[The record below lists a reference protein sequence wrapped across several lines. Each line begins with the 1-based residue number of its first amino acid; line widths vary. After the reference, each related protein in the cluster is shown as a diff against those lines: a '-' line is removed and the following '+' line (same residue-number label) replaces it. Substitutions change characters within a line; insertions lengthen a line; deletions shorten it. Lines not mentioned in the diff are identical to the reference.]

1 MQAVRNPRRGEI
13 GSHMTT
19 GEELIVYKSVAQD
32 APLRVDLLRKLSQT
46 LPRTNQA
53 LFSLTNTGCQRIE
66 RCCRFPEDMFGC
78 AELTYRGPSVSI
90 RGVFAFDQ
98 ALQLWVRNKRAK
110 KPGRIF
116 W

>member
-13 GSHMTT
+13 GSLMTT
-19 GEELIVYKSVAQD
+19 GEGLLVYKSVAQD

-53 LFSLTNTGCQRIE
+53 LFSLTNTGRQRIE

-78 AELTYRGPSVSI
+78 AELTYRGPFSI
-90 RGVFAFDQ
+90 HQGRVCVRPSSPALGSEQ
-98 ALQLWVRNKRAK
+98 ACKEA
-110 KPGRIF
+110 
-116 W
+116 